1 MVDNESAK
9 QDDVE
14 EVPIQLRS
22 QSIHTL
28 SSECELYLQNIK
40 SRMYSDDYSL
50 KYEVYHQLQ
59 IDEGLKQICPYL
71 VNWIQQEV
79 ESASPP

>member
-28 SSECELYLQNIK
+28 SFECELYLQNIK
-40 SRMYSDDYSL
+40 SRMYSDAYSL
-50 KYEVYHQLQ
+50 KYEVYHQRQ
-59 IDEGLKQICPYL
+59 IAEVMKQICPYL

-79 ESASPP
+79 ESTSPP

>member
-1 MVDNESAK
+1 
-9 QDDVE
+9 
-14 EVPIQLRS
+14 
-22 QSIHTL
+22 
-28 SSECELYLQNIK
+28 
-40 SRMYSDDYSL
+40 MYSDDYSL